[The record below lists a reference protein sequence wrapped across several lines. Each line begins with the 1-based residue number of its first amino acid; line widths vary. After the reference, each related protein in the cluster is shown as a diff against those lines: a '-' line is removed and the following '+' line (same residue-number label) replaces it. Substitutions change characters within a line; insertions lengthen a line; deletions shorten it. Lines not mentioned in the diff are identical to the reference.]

1 MEENI
6 FHIHTFRCKH
16 ASDENDEEYVKAALA
31 LGAGRITFTDHT
43 PFPGNPFKNRMDME
57 QLPEYIKSM
66 RNLQEKYRNHIAIDI
81 GLEVEFLPSMRDFY
95 EDLSDMGL
103 NPLIIGQHFYQHDDG
118 RFSFNDDKDFNK
130 ANEFIGCGNA
140 MIEAM
145 KTGIFSIAAHPDRIF
160 RRCKKWFPDMED
172 ISKKIIAAAV
182 QNDVVLEKNLS
193 SYEKHLTKS
202 SFIHWRKEFWDLI
215 ENYNSDTLHP
225 VRTIIG
231 FDAHSVEDMKRR
243 YEYKIIAEAR

>member
-95 EDLSDMGL
+95 EDLRDMGMIGF
-103 NPLIIGQHFYQHDDG
+103 IIGQQ
-118 RFSFNDDKDFNK
+118 
-130 ANEFIGCGNA
+130 
-140 MIEAM
+140 
-145 KTGIFSIAAHPDRIF
+145 
-160 RRCKKWFPDMED
+160 
-172 ISKKIIAAAV
+172 
-182 QNDVVLEKNLS
+182 LS
-193 SYEKHLTKS
+193 
-202 SFIHWRKEFWDLI
+202 
-215 ENYNSDTLHP
+215 
-225 VRTIIG
+225 
-231 FDAHSVEDMKRR
+231 
-243 YEYKIIAEAR
+243 